1 MLEGAGRGTKLEGKQ
16 HDARETRVGKWRE
29 FTSSLPLHPPTH
41 VHRGG
46 ESMPKDKDN
55 GSEEWAI
62 GQLVRVRLCSS
73 SGAPTCRA
81 TILTLGSSS
90 SSSSTV
96 DVLYEDGV
104 EWAEGK
110 EEEANVSLERLSR
123 LLPFEEAGGGGG
135 RGGGREAR
143 AGAAAEREETKE
155 GETETVQALR
165 EQGNEL
171 IATCKDYG
179 AALGYYVRA
188 MEKVAPREG
197 KGALRIGTYF

>member
-1 MLEGAGRGTKLEGKQ
+1 
-16 HDARETRVGKWRE
+16 
-29 FTSSLPLHPPTH
+29 
-41 VHRGG
+41 
-46 ESMPKDKDN
+46 MPKDKDN
-55 GSEEWAI
+55 GSEEWSI
-62 GQLVRVRLCSS
+62 GQLVRVRLYSS

-81 TILTLGSSS
+81 TILTLGSSSSSSS

-155 GETETVQALR
+155 GEIETVQALR

-171 IATCKDYG
+171 FATCKDYG
-179 AALGYYVRA
+179 AALGCYARA